1 MARCL
6 YPALGVITFLS
17 ICKISPSQTPSSGPV
32 VSIIPRSIPAV
43 GLNADTVPIEHL
55 RVDAS
60 MVLVPVHAMSAT
72 GANVTDLVAANFRVF
87 EDGIEQ
93 KITYFSQDDA
103 PLSVGLVFDSSGSM
117 SNKIRK
123 SATAAAAFFKTANA
137 GDEFFLVEF
146 GERPKLLTPFTP
158 DSDEIYRK
166 LVHSKPFGR
175 TSLIDAIHMALIQ
188 MKNARNSRKVI
199 VLLSDGG
206 DNRSRLTPGQIKG
219 ALLESDV
226 QLYAMGIFDSEDLPK
241 HSREEQN
248 GPRLLDEL
256 AEHTGGRV
264 YTIDN
269 LEDLESISSQLG
281 TALRSEYLLGYMPS
295 NPSRDGK
302 YRHIKVDLALSSE
315 PRAASISYR
324 RGYYAP
330 LQ

>member
-1 MARCL
+1 MARSLCS
-6 YPALGVITFLS
+6 ALGVITLLV
-17 ICKISPSQTPSSGPV
+17 ICKISLAQTRSSPPTGPLV
-32 VSIIPRSIPAV
+32 PRPVPMAGRSPDAIP
-43 GLNADTVPIEHL
+43 GEHL

-60 MVLVPVHAMSAT
+60 LVVVPVHAVSAT
-72 GANVTDLVAANFRVF
+72 GANVTDLVPANFRVF

-103 PLSVGLVFDSSGSM
+103 PLSVGLVFDASGSM

-137 GDEFFLVEF
+137 SDEFFLVEF

-158 DSDEIYRK
+158 DSDAVYQKIAHTK
-166 LVHSKPFGR
+166 AFGR
-175 TSLIDAIHMALIQ
+175 TPLIDAIHLALIQ
-188 MKNARNSRKVI
+188 MKKARNSRKVI
-199 VLLSDGG
+199 VILSDGG
-206 DNRSRLTPGQIKG
+206 DNRSRLTRGQIKG
-219 ALLESDV
+219 SLLESDV
-226 QLYAMGIFDSEDLPK
+226 QLYAMGIFDPEDLSK
-241 HSREEQN
+241 HSKEEQN

-281 TALRSEYLLGYMPS
+281 TALRSEYLLGYMPL
-295 NPSRDGK
+295 NPARDGK
-302 YRHIKVDLALSSE
+302 YRQIKVSVVPSPGDAVPSV
-315 PRAASISYR
+315 SYR

-330 LQ
+330 VE